1 MKPYDQLTITDD
13 FIFCKVISNHD
24 LCRQMV
30 ETLLDIEIDRIEFIT
45 NQYPIQPALN
55 KRGIRMDIYVKDS
68 NRIFD
73 IEIQT
78 TNKYDLEKRTRYYQA
93 LMDIDQ
99 LEHSANVK
107 ELKECF
113 IIFICTFDPFKEG
126 ALIYTVVQSFKER
139 PGLFYN
145 DSTHKVYDNLTS
157 EELNQRDSKLGNFLR
172 YLNTAVPTDNFT
184 GIVESAVIEAKCNTS
199 RRKEYMTLDMI
210 IEEEKIKVH
219 DKAKL
224 KTAINFIKSF
234 NLPIEAVA
242 EKCGIDIETLQKAL
256 QEQTS

>member
-1 MKPYDQLTITDD
+1 MPTRIKTAKLVLMKKQNLPKSILKK
-13 FIFCKVISNHD
+13 C
-24 LCRQMV
+24 
-30 ETLLDIEIDRIEFIT
+30 
-45 NQYPIQPALN
+45 
-55 KRGIRMDIYVKDS
+55 
-68 NRIFD
+68 
-73 IEIQT
+73 QT
-78 TNKYDLEKRTRYYQA
+78 
-93 LMDIDQ
+93 
-99 LEHSANVK
+99 
-107 ELKECF
+107 ECF

-210 IEEEKIKVH
+210 IEEKIKAH
-219 DKAKL
+219 DEAKL
-224 KTAINFIKSF
+224 KTAINFIKS
-234 NLPIEAVA
+234 
-242 EKCGIDIETLQKAL
+242 
-256 QEQTS
+256 